1 MLNGF
6 LLIDDSEDDALLM
19 RVAFRQAGLDEPIR
33 HMADTDE
40 AFAFLGGEG
49 KYSDRDKFPL
59 PDVIFLDLKMP
70 KVDGFHVIKWI
81 RSQPHLARVFLVVLT
96 NVHDTKLIQLAYQLG
111 ANSFLSKQASY
122 EEVLNFAQFFRKFSS
137 VSNRLPRNVE
147 TKDKQESDEDGA
159 RGKVA

>member
-1 MLNGF
+1 M
-6 LLIDDSEDDALLM
+6 LIDDCEDDALLM
-19 RVAFRQAGLDEPIR
+19 RVAFRQAGLEEPIR
-33 HMADTDE
+33 HIADTDE
-40 AFAFLGGEG
+40 VFAYLSGEG
-49 KYSDRDKFPL
+49 TYADRHMFPL

-96 NVHDTKLIQLAYQLG
+96 NVQDTKLIQLAYQLG

-147 TKDKQESDEDGA
+147 REEKRDSGEGDASSKIA
-159 RGKVA
+159 

>member
-1 MLNGF
+1 M
-6 LLIDDSEDDALLM
+6 LIDDSEDDALLM

-33 HMADTDE
+33 HITETDE
-40 AFAFLGGEG
+40 AFAYLGGEE
-49 KYSDRDKFPL
+49 KYSDRNKFPL

-70 KVDGFHVIKWI
+70 QTDGFHVIKWI
-81 RSQPHLARVFLVVLT
+81 RSQPHLARVFVVVLT

-137 VSNRLPRNVE
+137 VSNRLPRNIE
-147 TKDKQESDEDGA
+147 PKDRRESGEGDA
-159 RGKVA
+159 SSKIA